1 MLTPDKE
8 RVKELLCETIT
19 LLCKNGLHFQDEFC
33 IDGLIGITLDQ
44 RDVFLV
50 TIKETVKHGEVF
62 VRDRQHSMRSQTAE
76 EPPPGPGDSQIAV
89 ISEGD
94 AHPESRSDP
103 DSVSRLQDTNLK
115 ELEKEAATM
124 ASPAATKDPGVCQMD
139 TDEHIR
145 VKAEDGGGLR
155 ETAENNR
162 MAANERRQK
171 SSRVLENVSCHHQSS
186 HNAESQTSPAAE
198 IEAVQNSS
206 IDRSQE
212 DYLAIVPYSEMNS
225 AVPCRDESKESP
237 DLNSQLSIESS
248 AQSQF
253 SSTDRYYR
261 AAPVNHNEKR
271 MASEG
276 CDSGQNSNQK
286 PDTGESDG
294 DELVVVKVEPP
305 SSDYHDDRFSTS
317 SSYRQTQANDA
328 HNFVSDSNYM
338 YNRIKDMAGYPVKH
352 SHSMPSFDYG
362 SQMAE
367 ASVHG
372 SGYSQVIISLFYFH
386 Y

>member
-76 EPPPGPGDSQIAV
+76 EPPHGPGESQTAATSEVDSH
-89 ISEGD
+89 SEG
-94 AHPESRSDP
+94 RSDP
-103 DSVSRLQDTNLK
+103 DSASRIQDTNLK
-115 ELEKEAATM
+115 ESEKEA
-124 ASPAATKDPGVCQMD
+124 SPVAAKDPGVCQMEVD
-139 TDEHIR
+139 DQIR
-145 VKAEDGGGLR
+145 VKAERGEDSR
-155 ETAENNR
+155 ETAEDNR
-162 MAANERRQK
+162 TTTNERRQK
-171 SSRVLENVSCHHQSS
+171 SSRVVENVSCHRQSS

-198 IEAVQNSS
+198 IENAQSS
-206 IDRSQE
+206 SVDRIQE
-212 DYLAIVPYSEMNS
+212 DYLPIVPFSEMNS
-225 AVPCRDESKESP
+225 TATCADESKESP

-261 AAPVNHNEKR
+261 PAAPVGHNEQK

-276 CDSGQNSNQK
+276 CDSGQSSNQK

-305 SSDYHDDRFSTS
+305 SSDYPDDQFSSS

-328 HNFVSDSNYM
+328 HNFASDSGYM

-352 SHSMPSFDYG
+352 PHGMQSFDYG
-362 SQMAE
+362 GQMGE

-372 SGYSQVIISLFYFH
+372 SGYSQVIMSPCCFH